1 MQKPALTRTI
11 SVMTNEPVKKTAE
24 SVIKSIPESK
34 IKEHDKPFNE
44 VWSFPQDIIKT
55 IPTATRYEVLPSEM
69 KYSSGRDKFVCFFYD
84 KNNKMLAKHLAMQL
98 VSKKNNKNYFVVML
112 ENMRE

>member
-1 MQKPALTRTI
+1 MNSER
-11 SVMTNEPVKKTAE
+11 VKKTAE
-24 SVIKSIPESK
+24 SVLKSIPETK

-44 VWSFPQDIIKT
+44 VWSFPQDIIKQ
-55 IPTATRYEVLPSEM
+55 IQSATRYEVLPSEM

-98 VSKKNNKNYFVVML
+98 VSKKNNKHYFVVML
-112 ENMRE
+112 EPMKE

>member
-1 MQKPALTRTI
+1 MQRPALTRTT

-44 VWSFPQDIIKT
+44 VWGFPQDIIKT
-55 IPTATRYEVLPSEM
+55 IQSSTRPVTRFYQANLNILRVAINLFAFSTIRIIRCLPNIW
-69 KYSSGRDKFVCFFYD
+69 RC
-84 KNNKMLAKHLAMQL
+84 NW
-98 VSKKNNKNYFVVML
+98 
-112 ENMRE
+112 